1 MKAFGDHD
9 ILDSKTVEPIECLH
23 YCLNLP
29 VAVQITGIDSQAV
42 FDQAFEAVRTFKPM
56 SATQVASLL
65 ERTRAA
71 ALTGKYEPFKTSP
84 RNDGTA
90 QNPKWLG

>member
-1 MKAFGDHD
+1 
-9 ILDSKTVEPIECLH
+9 
-23 YCLNLP
+23 
-29 VAVQITGIDSQAV
+29 
-42 FDQAFEAVRTFKPM
+42 M